1 MLSYST
7 LRDLFKAK
15 VKKLGYR
22 AERFGLHSL
31 QAGGASAAANSDVP
45 DRLFK
50 RHGRWKSEN
59 AKDGYVEYS
68 IETFICDTKLGPVR
82 GKYPSI
88 LVIPYSQLLYTNM
101 HYIH

>member
-7 LRDLFKAK
+7 LRDLFKAR
-15 VKKLGYR
+15 VKQLGYL

-31 QAGGASAAANSDVP
+31 RAGGASATANTDVHVA

-59 AKDGYVEYS
+59 AKDGYVEDS
-68 IETFICDTKLGPVR
+68 VQKRLSVTKNIGL
-82 GKYPSI
+82 
-88 LVIPYSQLLYTNM
+88 
-101 HYIH
+101 